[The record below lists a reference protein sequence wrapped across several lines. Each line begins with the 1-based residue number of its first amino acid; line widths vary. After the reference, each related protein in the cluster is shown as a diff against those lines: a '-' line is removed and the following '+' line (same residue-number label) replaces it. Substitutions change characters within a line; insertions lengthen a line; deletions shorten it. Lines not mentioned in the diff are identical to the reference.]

1 MLLDIVISKVSV
13 FLKYILKNLF
23 IFILFNYFSIFKL
36 FLSDY
41 IKINFKKY
49 IILNKKYFLKNNYYK
64 IVPSM

>member
-41 IKINFKKY
+41 IKINFKK
-49 IILNKKYFLKNNYYK
+49 LKKYFLKNNYYK

>member
-41 IKINFKKY
+41 IKINFKK
-49 IILNKKYFLKNNYYK
+49 LKN
-64 IVPSM
+64 ILF